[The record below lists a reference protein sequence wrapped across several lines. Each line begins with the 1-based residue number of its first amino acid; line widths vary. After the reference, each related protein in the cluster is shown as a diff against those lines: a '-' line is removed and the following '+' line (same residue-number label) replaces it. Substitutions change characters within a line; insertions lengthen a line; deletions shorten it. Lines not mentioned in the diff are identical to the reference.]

1 MAVTETR
8 TIVLWCICSSIVDR
22 RLYRAN
28 NNAPVDLGV
37 EENTS
42 ETMTSVKHEIF
53 KVPLHSCLNY
63 ISLWLFLCNNQVSQL
78 IPMQS
83 TM

>member
-53 KVPLHSCLNY
+53 TSPTSLMFKLH
-63 ISLWLFLCNNQVSQL
+63 
-78 IPMQS
+78 IPVAIFM
-83 TM
+83 